1 MEIIK
6 KYNNRKLYSTKI
18 SKYVDLAYILDLV
31 KTNQRFQVIENKTET
46 DITSREMKKAL
57 SLLPMDQSLMEILI
71 RGSK

>member
-57 SLLPMDQSLMEILI
+57 SLLPMDQSLMETLI